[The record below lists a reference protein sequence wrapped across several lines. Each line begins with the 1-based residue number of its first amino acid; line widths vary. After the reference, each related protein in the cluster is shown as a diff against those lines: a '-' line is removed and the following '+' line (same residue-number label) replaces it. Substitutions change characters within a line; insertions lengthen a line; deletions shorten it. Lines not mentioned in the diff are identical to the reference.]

1 MICLR
6 FKNYGIG
13 IDESNHGR
21 IPEIYVSVLST
32 NLEDLI
38 RTTEPLIKKRKRKI
52 NLDNLISDVENLKFI
67 VLYHQHIDTFGINSV
82 KTPVI
87 SKLVNSYMGKINIR
101 ETTILVDGSPQ
112 LSVQEDVHRILSKNY
127 REKLSKSQIQF
138 IDEADKYYGVVNLAD
153 SLAYQL
159 NRAYRDIPEHRLGPF
174 EKNRVQFRIISESK
188 RGNKPKCMKKLM

>member
-1 MICLR
+1 VIYLG

-52 NLDNLISDVENLKFI
+52 NLDNLISDIENMKFI

-87 SKLVNSYMGKINIR
+87 SKLVSSYMGKINIK
-101 ETTILVDGSPQ
+101 ETTVLVDGSPL
-112 LSVQEDVHRILSKNY
+112 LSVQEDVHCILSKNY
-127 REKLSKSQIQF
+127 GERLSKSQIQF

-159 NRAYRDIPEHRLGPF
+159 NKSYRDIPENRIGPF
-174 EKNRVQFRIISESK
+174 EKNRVQFRVINESK
-188 RGNKPKCMKKLM
+188 RGNKPRCIKKLI